1 MRFPIKRK
9 TGKIITVLIGIAVA
23 LFFILQNT
31 DLFDNLFTKPT
42 KPVSNPSGSCSVH
55 FIDVGQGDCTLIC
68 AGNETILIDAGEN
81 NKGDEVLLYLS
92 RLGITKLD
100 YVIGTHAHSDHIGG
114 LDTVINSIEVENII
128 LSDLPEKMVPTTKT
142 YTDLLE
148 AIVNRNVNLIVAEP
162 KDSYNIGGGVLTL
175 LSPVDDDYKDL
186 NDFSVVSRFDFGN
199 KSILVTGDA
208 EEKAEKDILQSGAYL
223 NADILKVGHHGSDTS
238 SSKAFLEA
246 VSPEVAVVC
255 VGEGNKYGHPMAET
269 FTKLNALGAKTYRTD
284 LNSSVIVT
292 IDGEKITV
300 TCEKE

>member
-1 MRFPIKRK
+1 MKFPIKRK
-9 TGKIITVLIGIAVA
+9 TGKIITTIIGIMVA
-23 LFFILQNT
+23 LFFVIQNT

-42 KPVSNPSGSCSVH
+42 KPVSNPSGVCTVH
-55 FIDVGQGDCTLIC
+55 FIDVGQGDSTLIC
-68 AGNETILIDAGEN
+68 AGDKTILIDAGEN
-81 NKGDEVLLYLS
+81 NKGDEVLLYLN

-114 LDTVINSIEVENII
+114 LDTVINGIEVENII

-148 AIVNRNVNLIVAEP
+148 AIDNRDVNLIVAEP
-162 KDSYNIGGGVLTL
+162 KDTYNIGGGTLTL

-186 NDFSVVSRFDFGN
+186 NDFSIVSRFDFGN
-199 KSILVTGDA
+199 KSVLVTGDA

-238 SSKAFLEA
+238 SSKAFLDA
-246 VSPEVAVVC
+246 VSPEIAVIE
-255 VGEGNKYGHPMAET
+255 VGAGNKYGHPMAET
-269 FTKLNALGAKTYRTD
+269 FTKLNMLGTKVYRTD
-284 LNSSVIVT
+284 LNGSVIAT
-292 IDGEKITV
+292 IDGDKITV